1 MNSEKGQAVLLAL
14 IALGI
19 GALVTAPFLGHA
31 SSSLI
36 GSRIYG
42 QAIAER
48 YSADAGV
55 EHAIWRLKYEPDF
68 ADSLT
73 AESPTANYSITINN
87 MTNNITVTRIEDAFP
102 PEPPPPPEGPQAWR
116 IQIAKSVEPNSAPV
130 GEPETFTYT
139 IYIEN
144 VGTSTVHIVEIGDL
158 LPIGFIYETGTSSGV
173 TFEEPIKKL
182 EGGQQELVWG
192 FSEESRPSV
201 DGGETV
207 TQVFQAT
214 ATPEEDIYWNTAWV
228 TLDPT
233 SIGTIG
239 TGSSAP
245 VGGGGCSPYVYD
257 LVSTAAGTTIHAQA
271 SIGDT
276 GVSILSWQVK

>member
-1 MNSEKGQAVLLAL
+1 MNSEKGQAFLLAL

-19 GALVTAPFLGHA
+19 GALVTAPFLGYA

-87 MTNNITVTRIEDAFP
+87 MTGNITVTRIEDTFP
-102 PEPPPPPEGPQAWR
+102 PEPPPPTEGPQAWR
-116 IQIAKSVEPNSAPV
+116 IQIAKSVEPSSAPV
-130 GEPETFTYT
+130 GEPKTFTYT

-173 TFEEPIKKL
+173 TTVDPAKKL
-182 EGGQQELVWG
+182 EEGQQELVWV
-192 FSEESRPSV
+192 FPTPRPSV

-245 VGGGGCSPYVYD
+245 VGGGCSPYVYD

-271 SIGDT
+271 SISDT